1 MPSTIDQA
9 AISER
14 AEGVRCPWCAAV
26 TTAGRSPL
34 STCCACGA
42 ATTFPVPSDDQL
54 ERAYSTWYR
63 PAGGRFG
70 GGGDALLALS
80 RATLAR
86 RLDRIAPPGPVLDVG
101 AGDGALVRALR
112 ARGRDAI
119 GLERVAGDGV
129 VACGIDAFDGPP
141 GQWAAVV
148 FWHSLEHLRDPAQA
162 VDRAVALLAPGG
174 VLVIATPNLSSW
186 QARCFGE
193 RWFHLD
199 IPRHLVHLPA
209 SALQRGVRA
218 RGLTIERTSY
228 WRGGQVLFGWLHGI
242 VRLLP
247 GAPISTA
254 RSVASARRMNQSLA
268 YGDWGYWQ
276 PGRRSLPRP
285 GRWPRRGH
293 RARRWHRLRRG
304 PPDMIT
310 GERVSTGGGGFNPTW
325 QRHVAAYGLC
335 APLLP
340 PGACSTS
347 AAVWATRTSAR
358 AARDASGPTSTPSA
372 LAGQDRETVA
382 ADMRELPFDDGSYA
396 RLGGPVD
403 RARAGP
409 RASAARRS
417 CAWSAPAAWPC
428 S

>member
-1 MPSTIDQA
+1 MNDPRSSLGSASDGVRGYSHRVPSTIDQA

-70 GGGDALLALS
+70 GGGDALLSLS

-112 ARGRDAI
+112 ARGREAV
-119 GLERVAGDGV
+119 GLERVAGDDVLAGE
-129 VACGIDAFDGPP
+129 IDTFEDRS
-141 GQWAAVV
+141 GQWGAVV
-148 FWHSLEHLRDPAQA
+148 FWHSLEHLHDPARA
-162 VDRAVALLAPGG
+162 VDRAAALLAPGG

-228 WRGGQVLFGWLHGI
+228 WRGGQVLFGWLHGL
-242 VRLLP
+242 VRMLP
-247 GAPISTA
+247 GAPDLYSAIRRIGAQDEPIAGVRRLAVLAAGTA
-254 RSVASARRMNQSLA
+254 
-268 YGDWGYWQ
+268 
-276 PGRRSLPRP
+276 
-285 GRWPRRGH
+285 
-293 RARRWHRLRRG
+293 
-304 PPDMIT
+304 I
-310 GERVSTGGGGFNPTW
+310 
-325 QRHVAAYGLC
+325 
-335 APLLP
+335 
-340 PGACSTS
+340 
-347 AAVWATRTSAR
+347 
-358 AARDASGPTSTPSA
+358 
-372 LAGQDRETVA
+372 
-382 ADMRELPFDDGSYA
+382 
-396 RLGGPVD
+396 
-403 RARAGP
+403 
-409 RASAARRS
+409 
-417 CAWSAPAAWPC
+417 APAAGAMAAAEV
-428 S
+428 SVRAGGTVYVEARRQ